1 MGGHVRLAG
10 YGGRD
15 GGEHPGHAA
24 THPVDH
30 GAGRLR
36 GRTGHVIQQAVDVP
50 EGAQVGVGDAAVM
63 HQLDEDGGQTL
74 AAMMTVVPV
83 HGGGGYGMTCGAGQG
98 LCRAGAVASGEVCRG
113 RSPGR
118 DDCGPGGERDSMMV
132 SSGRVDGAGF
142 KPAPTVRF
150 NV

>member
-1 MGGHVRLAG
+1 MLVRGGSGGGSNSGSAMSCTRMGGHVRLAG

-36 GRTGHVIQQAVDVP
+36 GRTGHVIQQAIDVP
-50 EGAQVGVGDAAVM
+50 EGGQVGVGDAAVM
-63 HQLDEDGGQTL
+63 HQLAEDGGHTS

-83 HGGGGYGMTCGAGQG
+83 HGGGGYGMAG
-98 LCRAGAVASGEVCRG
+98 R
-113 RSPGR
+113 PG
-118 DDCGPGGERDSMMV
+118 
-132 SSGRVDGAGF
+132 
-142 KPAPTVRF
+142 
-150 NV
+150 